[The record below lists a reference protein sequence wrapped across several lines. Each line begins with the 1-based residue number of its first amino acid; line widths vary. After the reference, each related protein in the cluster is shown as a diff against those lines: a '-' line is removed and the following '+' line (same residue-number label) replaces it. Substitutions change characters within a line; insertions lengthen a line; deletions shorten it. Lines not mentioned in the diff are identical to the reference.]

1 MDLFLAQLFG
11 LYFIIVGVA
20 VLIRKKS
27 LMPTCRELIANKP
40 VLLAIALLEIA
51 AGLAIVIANPV
62 ISFDWVGLI
71 TLIGW
76 MLLVEGVLYLTLP
89 SKVVQK
95 FTKNFSGGTW
105 MTAGALVAVA
115 AGAYLAYIGFGLG
128 AM

>member
-11 LYFIIVGVA
+11 LYFIIVGA
-20 VLIRKKS
+20 SVLIRKKS
-27 LMPTCRELIANKP
+27 IMPTYREMIANKP
-40 VLLAIALLEIA
+40 VLLAISLLEIA
-51 AGLAIVIANPV
+51 AGLAIVLARPTITM
-62 ISFDWVGLI
+62 DWMGII

-95 FTKNFSGGTW
+95 FTKNFSSAGW
-105 MTAGALVAVA
+105 MTAGAVVAVV
-115 AGAYLAYIGFGLG
+115 AGGYLAYVGFGLG